1 MKRVMVLIEAIVL
14 ACLLVALTCFICLA
28 MTILCDVPAMDY
40 IGRVLGLGFGSL
52 CMGLLLAMFLFESD
66 F

>member
-28 MTILCDVPAMDY
+28 MTILCDVPVVGYMQNV
-40 IGRVLGLGFGSL
+40 IGLGFGSL